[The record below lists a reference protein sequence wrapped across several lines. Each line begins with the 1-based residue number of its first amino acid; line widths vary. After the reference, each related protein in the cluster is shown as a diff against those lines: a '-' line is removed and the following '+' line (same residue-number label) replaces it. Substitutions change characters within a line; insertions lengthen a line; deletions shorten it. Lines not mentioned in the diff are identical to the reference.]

1 MKYGIITAIALALT
15 MIISGT
21 FCAQTISAAAE
32 PTGAAPKINIE
43 TSLTDNLLAYKG
55 KMVTVTLSSGQT
67 ISGVVANVKNGLLHL
82 EKLSQKEFF
91 DAIVVIDRIN
101 AIEVRVKVQ

>member
-1 MKYGIITAIALALT
+1 MKNRMITAIPVALT
-15 MIISGT
+15 MIVLGT
-21 FCAQTISAAAE
+21 FCVQTIYAAAE
-32 PTGAAPKINIE
+32 ATGATSKIDIE
-43 TSLTDNLLAYKG
+43 LSLADNLLAYQG

-67 ISGVVANVKNGLLHL
+67 LSGVVANVKNGLLHL

-101 AIEVRVKVQ
+101 AVEVRVKVQ